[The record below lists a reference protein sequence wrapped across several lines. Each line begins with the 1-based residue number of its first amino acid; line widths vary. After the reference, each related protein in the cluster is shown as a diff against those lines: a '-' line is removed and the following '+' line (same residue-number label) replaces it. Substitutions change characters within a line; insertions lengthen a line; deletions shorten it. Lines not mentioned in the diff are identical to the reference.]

1 MPKAENGN
9 TVKVHYKGT
18 LPDGTLFASSYD
30 RNEPFELTLG
40 TGMAIVGFE
49 KAIVGLEVGQTI
61 NVTLAPEEAYGE
73 SLDEMKVE
81 IPRAK
86 LPQDLDPQ
94 VGMILELQAGEDS
107 LTATITSVD
116 EENVL
121 LDGNHPL
128 AGETLQFSIELLEIL
143 S

>member
-1 MPKAENGN
+1 MPKANNGN
-9 TVKVHYKGT
+9 TVKVHYKGN
-18 LPDGTLFASSYD
+18 LSDGTIFDSSYD

-49 KAIVGLEVGQTI
+49 KAIVGLEVGETA
-61 NVTLAPEEAYGE
+61 NVTIAPEEAYGE
-73 SLDEMKVE
+73 LLEEMQVE

-94 VGMILELQAGEDS
+94 IGMILELQAGEDS
-107 LTATITSVD
+107 LTATIRAID

-128 AGETLQFSIELLEIL
+128 AGETLQFSIELLEVV